1 MIVWIILAA
10 VGAVVVLYLSVMTI
24 SALIVPKNGV
34 YSRDSKYY
42 RWLLYSGTWIC
53 NIGCRLK
60 YDVRGMEKIPQN
72 QRFLIVGNHRS
83 NFDPI
88 VTWWIFRKYNL
99 AYLSKESNF
108 KIPWFGRIIRKCC
121 FMSID
126 RSDPRSSM
134 KTLISAAELIKSD
147 EVSVG
152 IYPEGTR
159 SKDCKLLPFHNGIF
173 KVAQMANAPIVVVAL
188 KGTEQVHNNFPLRGT
203 KISLEVLEVIS
214 ADEVKSLKTSEIGER
229 IRLELEENLR

>member
-1 MIVWIILAA
+1 MSWWMILAA
-10 VGAVVVLYLSVMTI
+10 IGAVVVIYLLIMTI
-24 SALIVPKNGV
+24 SSLVVPKNGV

-53 NIGCRLK
+53 NVGCRLK
-60 YDVRGMEKIPQN
+60 YDVTGMEKVPKD

-88 VTWWIFRKYNL
+88 VTWWIFRKYDL
-99 AYLSKESNF
+99 AYISKESNF

-121 FMSID
+121 FRSID
-126 RSDPRSSM
+126 RNDPKSSM
-134 KTLISAAELIKSD
+134 KTLIDVAELIKSD

-159 SKDCKLLPFHNGIF
+159 SKNCELLPFHNGVF
-173 KVAQMANAPIVVVAL
+173 KVAQMAKVPIVVVAL
-188 KGTEQVHNNFPLRGT
+188 KGTEKVHSNFPLKGT
-203 KISLEVLEVIS
+203 KISLKVLEVIP
-214 ADEVKSLKTSEIGER
+214 ADEVKALKTSEIGER
-229 IRLELEENLR
+229 VRLELEENLR

>member
-1 MIVWIILAA
+1 MGGWIILAA
-10 VGAVVVLYLSVMTI
+10 IGPVVVIYLLVMTI
-24 SALIVPKNGV
+24 SSLVVPKDGV
-34 YSRDSKYY
+34 YTHDSKYY

-53 NIGCRLK
+53 NVGCRLR
-60 YDVRGMEKIPQN
+60 YDVKGMEKVPKD

-88 VTWWIFRKYNL
+88 VTWWVFRKYDL
-99 AYLSKESNF
+99 AYISKESNF

-121 FMSID
+121 FRAID
-126 RSDPRSSM
+126 RNDPKSSM
-134 KTLISAAELIKSD
+134 KTLMAAAELIKSD

-159 SKDCKLLPFHNGIF
+159 SKNCELLPFHNGVF
-173 KVAQMANAPIVVVAL
+173 KVAQMSKAPIVVVAL
-188 KGTEQVHNNFPLRGT
+188 KGTEQVHNNFPLKGT

-214 ADEVKSLKTSEIGER
+214 ADEVKTLNTSEIGER
-229 IRLELEENLR
+229 IRQELEESLR